1 MIKIDMN
8 ENGSNASYA
17 GSIEQICSEL
27 ATAISSIAE
36 AMNEDVP
43 GNGDALLQSLK
54 GALYDESEGREP

>member
-8 ENGSNASYA
+8 ENGGNASYA

-43 GNGDALLQSLK
+43 GNGDAMLESLK
-54 GALYDESEGREP
+54 GALYDEREGREP

>member
-8 ENGSNASYA
+8 ENGGNASYA
-17 GSIEQICSEL
+17 GSVAEICIEL

-54 GALYDESEGREP
+54 GALYDEREGREP